1 MLPTAYLSETCD
13 FILSL
18 FKDLLDLCN
27 YLKFVI
33 IGRDDDSVFRV
44 VLAVFLCLQALAEMY
59 TLSFVYC
66 FISAVLS
73 LFALSS

>member
-66 FISAVLS
+66 FISAALS

>member
-44 VLAVFLCLQALAEMY
+44 VLAVFLCLQPLAEMY
-59 TLSFVYC
+59 TV
-66 FISAVLS
+66 S
-73 LFALSS
+73 LFCLLFYFSCSFSVCTQ

>member
-44 VLAVFLCLQALAEMY
+44 VLAVFLCLQPLAEMY